1 MDCENYSESSD
12 DRFINQ
18 QEHRNVSRLWEK
30 TINKF
35 SSTKFVLDENGNNAI
50 DICTKGNNLNVNT
63 DYQGNCPGVCDEQ
76 LTSDFVQKKLARG
89 KSFAKK
95 KSPLQKFD
103 EVVSRELLVSFNIGM
118 PAFESTK
125 KWSSLQFPKTT
136 FADISRGKI
145 PVNTKFSKST
155 IDNVEKDIKDDEKF
169 EVENSCLMEAIE
181 KLAQVNTHDK
191 KIKIFDAA
199 VKAAEAAIA
208 SVPPE
213 KAEEVAVAFAKDYQ
227 SEIVDVINEKIPMSE
242 EKKPIEV
249 IGYIGVTKMKDCNK

>member
-35 SSTKFVLDENGNNAI
+35 SSTKFVLDESGNNAI

-103 EVVSRELLVSFNIGM
+103 EVVSRELLVSFNM
-118 PAFESTK
+118 SE
-125 KWSSLQFPKTT
+125 
-136 FADISRGKI
+136 
-145 PVNTKFSKST
+145 
-155 IDNVEKDIKDDEKF
+155 
-169 EVENSCLMEAIE
+169 
-181 KLAQVNTHDK
+181 H
-191 KIKIFDAA
+191 KIKINRF
-199 VKAAEAAIA
+199 
-208 SVPPE
+208 
-213 KAEEVAVAFAKDYQ
+213 
-227 SEIVDVINEKIPMSE
+227 
-242 EKKPIEV
+242 
-249 IGYIGVTKMKDCNK
+249 NKFYFKHI

>member
-35 SSTKFVLDENGNNAI
+35 SSTKFVLDESGNNAI

-103 EVVSRELLVSFNIGM
+103 EVVSRELLVSF
-118 PAFESTK
+118 K
-125 KWSSLQFPKTT
+125 KCQ
-136 FADISRGKI
+136 
-145 PVNTKFSKST
+145 NTKLKLIALINFILNIFRIIVCRKT
-155 IDNVEKDIKDDEKF
+155 VECQLLKVRKNGLHYNF
-169 EVENSCLMEAIE
+169 Q
-181 KLAQVNTHDK
+181 KLLSRILVG
-191 KIKIFDAA
+191 
-199 VKAAEAAIA
+199 VK
-208 SVPPE
+208 
-213 KAEEVAVAFAKDYQ
+213 YQ
-227 SEIVDVINEKIPMSE
+227 
-242 EKKPIEV
+242 
-249 IGYIGVTKMKDCNK
+249 